1 MTVSPVRQIALGLV
15 LNVTAWIV
23 AWSGPEP
30 ARYHTFFPL
39 WLGYI
44 IVIDGLIRVTTGTS
58 LIQRLR
64 FRFIWLF
71 VISMPIWWLFEAANT
86 RLDNWTYVV
95 PRDYSWLWRHIEASI
110 SFSTVV
116 PAIFVTSE
124 LVRAHLIRGR
134 VRWLR
139 IAPTDDLLSLIAVCG
154 AALFA
159 ATMVWPRQLFP
170 IVWISLFLAIDPL
183 VQLLGGRSVNRQVR
197 IGRWD
202 TVLVLFV
209 ATLICGF
216 FWEFW
221 NFWSQPKWT
230 YNIRYADWLRLFEMP
245 ALGFGGYL
253 PFGLEIYALVALA
266 DRILR
271 LGLGAEFRF
280 DKQIEDS

>member
-44 IVIDGLIRVTTGTS
+44 IVIDGLIRATTGTS

-64 FRFIWLF
+64 FRIIWLF

-159 ATMVWPRQLFP
+159 ATMVWPQTVHSRLSGSVSSWLSIHSWNCWAAAP
-170 IVWISLFLAIDPL
+170 SIVKSESGGGTPCWCSLSPRSFAVFSGSSGTSGRNRSGRTTFDMRIGCVFLRCRPWDSADISLS
-183 VQLLGGRSVNRQVR
+183 G
-197 IGRWD
+197 W
-202 TVLVLFV
+202 
-209 ATLICGF
+209 
-216 FWEFW
+216 
-221 NFWSQPKWT
+221 
-230 YNIRYADWLRLFEMP
+230 
-245 ALGFGGYL
+245 
-253 PFGLEIYALVALA
+253 
-266 DRILR
+266 
-271 LGLGAEFRF
+271 RF
-280 DKQIEDS
+280 TPW